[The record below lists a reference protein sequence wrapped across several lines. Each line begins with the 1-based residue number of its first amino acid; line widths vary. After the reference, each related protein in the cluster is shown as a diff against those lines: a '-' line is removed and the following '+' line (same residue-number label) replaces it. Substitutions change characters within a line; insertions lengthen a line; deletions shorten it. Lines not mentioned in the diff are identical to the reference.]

1 MPVLVYLFELLV
13 GLLTVLAI
21 AVTMWFAGV
30 YIICGLILA
39 MLGFVLWA
47 FGNSIVKAFK
57 GLHILTSPG
66 HAPV

>member
-1 MPVLVYLFELLV
+1 MTARTILMELLV

-39 MLGFVLWA
+39 MLGFVFWA

-57 GLHILTSPG
+57 GLHG
-66 HAPV
+66 